1 MYKPPPYLFSPH
13 LETILPHLLRSVN
26 GFDYQRERLDLPD
39 GDFVDL
45 DWVRQSHKRLMVL
58 CHGLEG
64 GSDSQYMRGMA
75 RTGHNNGWDILAL
88 NFRSCSGEINRAI
101 RMYHHGE
108 IEDLEVVLQQKTS
121 QYPVV
126 ALVGFS
132 LGGNVIVKYVASK
145 GSLGGRIRGLV
156 AVSTPCDLA
165 SSSKALDRWQNQ
177 LYSRRFRR
185 SLFRKFRK
193 KVDQYPGLLDLSIY
207 DKIKSW
213 REFDDTFTTRLTGFR
228 DADEYYQQ
236 GSANNFINKVQVP
249 TLLLSALNDPFLED
263 PSYPREV
270 SQKKKNIFLEMPKF
284 GGHVGFWYP
293 GRKTT
298 YAEER
303 CIEFLHEVVGKT

>member
-1 MYKPPPYLFSPH
+1 
-13 LETILPHLLRSVN
+13 VN

-45 DWVRQSHKRLMVL
+45 DWIRQGHSRLMVL

-64 GSDSQYMRGMA
+64 GSDSQYMKGMA
-75 RTGHNNGWDILAL
+75 RTGQNNDWDILAL
-88 NFRSCSGEINRAI
+88 NFRSCSGEINRAV

-108 IEDLEVVLQQKTS
+108 IEDLEVVLQRKATR
-121 QYPVV
+121 YPVV

-132 LGGNVIVKYVASK
+132 LGGNVIVKYAARK
-145 GSLGGRIRGLV
+145 GSLEGRIKTLV
-156 AVSTPCDLA
+156 AISTPCDLA
-165 SSSKALDRWQNQ
+165 SSSRALDRWQNK

-185 SLFRKFRK
+185 SLLKKFRK
-193 KVDQYPGLLDLSIY
+193 KVEQYPGMLDLSNY
-207 DKIKSW
+207 HKVKSW

-236 GSANNFINKVQVP
+236 GSANNFIREVEVP
-249 TLLLSALNDPFLED
+249 TLILNALNDPFLED
-263 PSYPREV
+263 PSYPLEV
-270 SQKKKNIFLEMPKF
+270 SQKKENIILEMPEF

-298 YAEER
+298 YAEDR
-303 CIEFLHEVVGKT
+303 CIEFLHKVVGHG